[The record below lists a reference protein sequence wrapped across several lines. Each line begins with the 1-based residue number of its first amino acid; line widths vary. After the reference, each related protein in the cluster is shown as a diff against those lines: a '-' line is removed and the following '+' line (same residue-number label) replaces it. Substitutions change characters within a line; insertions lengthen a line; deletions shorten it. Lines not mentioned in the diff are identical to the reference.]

1 MFDDIIRK
9 WLETAERR
17 PDLAKSTKV
26 AYARVARHLIAWTS
40 AAETPADIPAYVAA
54 RRAAGMAPRT
64 IALELRVLSVA
75 THWAERHLGG
85 ARSPV
90 LPRVRVDPRVFVLN
104 HQTPTPVQAAA
115 ALRAMPR
122 DDWHLAARLIAA
134 TGARV
139 GEVLGLRSADLDRTA
154 GRLALGASEG
164 ASKTGM
170 RSFPLDAATLRSL
183 DGREGRGR
191 EPLLDF
197 GGVTAPI
204 QALGRR
210 LRRACDAAG
219 VPRFTPHGL
228 RRMVVGRL
236 LRAHV
241 DPATAA
247 SLTGHSIDVMLKH
260 YQEVTDDDRRSAAE
274 RAMLGVLD
282 ELPREG

>member
-1 MFDDIIRK
+1 MFDDIVRQ
-9 WLETAERR
+9 WLAAAERR

-26 AYARVARHLIAWTS
+26 EYARVAHHLIAWPS
-40 AAETPADIPAYVAA
+40 ADDGNALTDYVAA
-54 RRAAGMAPRT
+54 RREAGTAPRT

-75 THWAERHLGG
+75 THWAERHLG
-85 ARSPV
+85 ADRPPV
-90 LPRVRVDPRVFVLN
+90 LPRLRIDPRVFVLN
-104 HQTPTPVQAAA
+104 HRTPTPSQAAA

-122 DDWHLAARLIAA
+122 DEWHLAARLVAA

-139 GEVLGLRSADLDRTA
+139 GEIVALRSVDLDLA
-154 GRLALGASEG
+154 DGRLALGASEG

-170 RSFPLDAATLRSL
+170 RWFPLDAATLRAL

-197 GGVTAPI
+197 GDVSAPI
-204 QALGRR
+204 QALQRR
-210 LRRACDAAG
+210 LHRACDAAS

-236 LRAHV
+236 LRAQV

-247 SLTGHSIDVMLKH
+247 SLTGHSIDVMLK
-260 YQEVTDDDRRSAAE
+260 YYREVSDEDRRIAAE

-282 ELPREG
+282 ELPRGP